1 MENSAQPPSPH
12 DEAAETTPQNGII
25 RDAQEPD
32 PSRAALVKEWQDK
45 VMRGKKHWRP
55 AFDRMKE
62 DMDFFMGRQWPDM
75 QEKDDRYVANLIQR
89 HVSQR
94 VSALYA
100 KNPKF
105 VAKRRHTLDFTLW
118 DGDMAAFQSIQ
129 MAMQQA
135 MATGQMPDPVMLQTM
150 QDIQQGMQK
159 QRMMD
164 KIAQTMEIVAE
175 HQINEQQPSSKSQFK
190 ALVRRACVVGVGYL
204 KLGYHRVM
212 EKNPG
217 DIERINDITDQI
229 ATLQRLTADLND
241 GEIDQNDAKVEQL
254 KQLVKELSEREDI
267 IVKEG
272 IVFDF
277 PLSSSIIPDP
287 KCRQLNGFVGADWVA
302 QEYVMSPD
310 DVKELYK
317 VDVGSNYTAY
327 EENPNGVS
335 PDGSEKKVLVWEIY
349 SKRDKLVYVIADGY
363 HDFLKEPDGPVLDL
377 ERFWPF
383 FTLAFNEVESDKH
396 IFPVSDVRTL
406 MPVQKEYNRARQA
419 LREHRHANRPAYA
432 TYMGA
437 LSEEDQNHL
446 KDHPANAIIQ
456 IQNLAPGK
464 AVGEILQPIQH
475 TPLDPALY
483 DTTPLLD
490 DMMRTV
496 GSQEANLGATG
507 TSTATEVSVAE
518 GSRLSSLGSS
528 IDDLEDFLSDLARA
542 TGQVLL
548 MEMDEQTV
556 KKIAGP
562 GAVWPQLTAN
572 DIAQE
577 LMLEVEAGSNGRP
590 NKAML
595 ISNWERLAP
604 ILLQIPG
611 MNPEFMLKETIRRL
625 DDTLDPTDAIRAAL
639 PSIIAM
645 NSAKA
650 IGPQAQPP
658 TGNPAEDPSSQGPAG
673 SLNAQTPAQAAGA
686 DGPQVP
692 PTPGQIRSGHVTTP

>member
-1 MENSAQPPSPH
+1 MTQPSEPH
-12 DEAAETTPQNGII
+12 DESAEALPQNGIV
-25 RDAQEPD
+25 RDKPD
-32 PSRAALVKEWQDK
+32 PDPARAALVKEWQDK

-55 AFDRMKE
+55 SFDRMKE
-62 DMDFFMGRQWPDM
+62 DMDFFMGRQWPDSY
-75 QEKDDRYVANLIQR
+75 EKDDRYVANLIQR

-105 VAKRRHTLDFTLW
+105 VARRRQTMDFATW
-118 DGDMAAFQSIQ
+118 DGDMASLQSIQ
-129 MAMQQA
+129 VAMQNA
-135 MATGQMPDPVMLQTM
+135 MATGQPIDPVMMQTLQEV
-150 QDIQQGMQK
+150 QQGFQK
-159 QRMMD
+159 QRMVER
-164 KIAQTMEIVAE
+164 IAKTMEIVAE
-175 HQINEQQPSSKSQFK
+175 HEINEQQPSSKSQFK
-190 ALVRRACVVGVGYL
+190 ALVRRACVTGVSYL

-212 EKNPG
+212 EKEPG
-217 DIERINDITDQI
+217 DVERINDITDQI
-229 ATLQRLTADLND
+229 ATLQRLTADMKD
-241 GEIDQNDAKVEQL
+241 GEFESTSAKMEQL
-254 KQLVKELSEREDI
+254 KQLLKELSEREDI
-267 IVKEG
+267 IVREG

-277 PLSSSIIPDP
+277 PLSTSIIPDP
-287 KCRQLNGFVGADWVA
+287 KCRQLNGFIGAEWVA
-302 QEYVMSPD
+302 QEYILSCD

-317 VDVGSNYTAY
+317 VDLGSNYTAY

-335 PDGSEKKVLVWEIY
+335 PDGTEKKALVWEIY
-349 SKRDKLVYVIADGY
+349 SKKDKLCYVIADGY
-363 HDFLKEPDGPVLDL
+363 PDFLKEPDGPVLDL

-396 IFPVSDVRTL
+396 IFPVSDVRML
-406 MPVQKEYNRARQA
+406 MPIQKEYNRSRQA

-437 LSEEDQNHL
+437 LSEEDQNRL

-456 IQNLAPGK
+456 MNNLVPGK
-464 AVGEILQPIQH
+464 SVSEILQPIQH

-496 GSQEANLGATG
+496 GTQEANLGATG
-507 TSTATEVSVAE
+507 NSTATEVSVAE
-518 GSRLSSLGSS
+518 GSRMSSLGSN

-548 MEMDEQTV
+548 MQMDETTV

-562 GAVWPQLTAN
+562 GAVWPQLTAQ

-577 LMLEVEAGSNGRP
+577 LLLDVEAGSNGRP
-590 NKAML
+590 NKAVQ

-604 ILLQIPG
+604 IMLQVPG
-611 MNPEFMLKETIRRL
+611 MNPEWMLKETIKRL
-625 DDTLDPTDAIRAAL
+625 DDNLDPTEAIRAAL

-645 NSAKA
+645 NSAKTL
-650 IGPQAQPP
+650 GPQAQPP
-658 TGNPAEDPSSQGPAG
+658 TGNPATDPASQGMAG
-673 SLNAQTPAQAAGA
+673 SLNAQSPMQAAGN
-686 DGPQVP
+686 DGPQP
-692 PTPGQIRSGHVTTP
+692 PPSPGQIRAGHVPTP